1 MKKYV
6 SFFLVLVITLS
17 FCGCNN
23 AKNNNTEIKLG
34 TKDGIAYFEINGK
47 APEIII
53 SSIEVGTEDIRI
65 TDDDFCDKLINAVD
79 KKNAGDDFCYCLGD
93 YQLTID
99 NKYTIRLHE
108 DKFVIIS
115 NTKEFDD
122 FTVKCSKE
130 ETKELY
136 DIIKEAT

>member
-23 AKNNNTEIKLG
+23 AKNNTEIKLG
-34 TKDGIAYFEINGK
+34 TKGGIAYFERNGK

-53 SSIEVGTEDIRI
+53 SSTEVETEDIRI

-79 KKNAGDDFCYCLGD
+79 KKT
-93 YQLTID
+93 QVMI
-99 NKYTIRLHE
+99 
-108 DKFVIIS
+108 FVTVWAII
-115 NTKEFDD
+115 N
-122 FTVKCSKE
+122 
-130 ETKELY
+130 
-136 DIIKEAT
+136 